1 MKPAFGQLL
10 GIWWAFTWRVGLI
23 SVVAMFIMQLLLVLL
38 LKLLRAEQQLPIWSG
53 LVQIV
58 LSLGISL
65 WGFRYL
71 FDMDFKGLQ
80 LVLVPVDSLPTA
92 NEPSQQQVEPASDNS
107 MPHAQQPVSSQTTAD
122 SNVTTAAV
130 TAAMVATVIA
140 STAASADEPASDS
153 PVADSAAASSATE
166 SSSAESSVSDGGA
179 SADAS

>member
-65 WGFRYL
+65 
-71 FDMDFKGLQ
+71 
-80 LVLVPVDSLPTA
+80 
-92 NEPSQQQVEPASDNS
+92 
-107 MPHAQQPVSSQTTAD
+107 
-122 SNVTTAAV
+122 
-130 TAAMVATVIA
+130 
-140 STAASADEPASDS
+140 
-153 PVADSAAASSATE
+153 
-166 SSSAESSVSDGGA
+166 
-179 SADAS
+179 

>member
-23 SVVAMFIMQLLLVLL
+23 SVVAMFIMQLLLMLL

-80 LVLVPVDSLPTA
+80 LVLVDSLPTA

-166 SSSAESSVSDGGA
+166 SSSAESSVSDAGA